1 MYFESAICDV
11 GPSYFCN
18 RNPHTYKYYLY
29 VETGPDAFIR
39 QNAYQLTLLYKF
51 TPKKLFYGKNSLIT
65 PL

>member
-18 RNPHTYKYYLY
+18 RNPHIYKYYLY

-51 TPKKLFYGKNSLIT
+51 TPK
-65 PL
+65 